1 MSHEPKATA
10 TSGRRSGAGA
20 SLRPRRSGLR
30 VSALIGLVL
39 VAGALVLAGGTTG
52 HEGHEHRAPGEAIDP
67 EHAYPYGLIAAG
79 GGHFHA
85 LLVTPDLRTLFAGT
99 HIGLFRSQDRG
110 VTWRLVASR
119 FSGDDVHAV
128 AVDGKTGVLY
138 AATHGQGLLASPDQG
153 AHWYDE
159 SDALPGRDLH
169 ALALE
174 PMTGG
179 VYVWAVGHG
188 VLYRATGTRRWERRA
203 GPDVLAG
210 VESLAVNPGPR
221 RLYAGTA
228 SGVWVSDDG
237 GRRWRL
243 PEGGLRARTA
253 GVGVSAHHPDRVF
266 AATFDGVFVGRADG
280 TAWTALGPAPDWWGP
295 LDGFAFVASHPGAI
309 FAVAHDG
316 VVAVRGIDEGPWVPV
331 ALDQRLGARHP

>member
-1 MSHEPKATA
+1 MSHKPKATA

-179 VYVWAVGHG
+179 VYVWAVGT
-188 VLYRATGTRRWERRA
+188 LTWARMASIATGRA
-203 GPDVLAG
+203 HRSGLLGRGPAG
-210 VESLAVNPGPR
+210 RP
-221 RLYAGTA
+221 
-228 SGVWVSDDG
+228 
-237 GRRWRL
+237 
-243 PEGGLRARTA
+243 GLRHRREATHQLCTARQE
-253 GVGVSAHHPDRVF
+253 P
-266 AATFDGVFVGRADG
+266 
-280 TAWTALGPAPDWWGP
+280 
-295 LDGFAFVASHPGAI
+295 
-309 FAVAHDG
+309 
-316 VVAVRGIDEGPWVPV
+316 
-331 ALDQRLGARHP
+331 RLGRGVTVSESGQTGAETHRRREQGRPLPGG